1 MILIRTITELR
12 KFRETAFK
20 GKSIGF
26 VPTMGALHSGHLSL
40 IERSKAE
47 NDLTIVSIYVNP
59 TQFNE
64 SDDFKNYPRTEEA
77 DLQLMRPLQ
86 PDYVLIPQGN
96 EMYGESPKLLTL
108 DLNGLDSV
116 MEGRF
121 RKGHFQGVVTI
132 VDKFFS
138 LILPTRAYFGQKD
151 FQQLAIIKHLAK
163 LRYPTL
169 DIVSCPIIREIDGL
183 AMSSRNTRLTS
194 EERTEALLLS
204 RVLFELELG
213 WNKIPFDKLLSN
225 AKAKFKNTQVDLEYL
240 EIVDSKTLISAS
252 NYTHQ
257 EMVACIAARVGRI
270 RLIDNILLK
279 G

>member
-77 DLQLMRPLQ
+77 DLQLMQPMQ

-96 EMYGESPKLLTL
+96 EMYGESPQLLTL
-108 DLNGLDSV
+108 DLNGLDSG

-213 WNKIPFDKLLSN
+213 WNKIPFDKLISN
-225 AKAKFKNTQVDLEYL
+225 AKAKFENTQVDLEYL
-240 EIVDSKTLISAS
+240 EIVDSKTLIPAS
-252 NYTHQ
+252 NYTQQ
-257 EMVACIAARVGRI
+257 EMVACVAARVGRI